1 MTGPLSGR
9 TVVVTRDEEPDG
21 PLGQTLAALGARV
34 RRVPCVR
41 AAPPEDPE
49 TLDHELARGAEYD
62 WLFVTSARAAR
73 AVAGPCG
80 RTGSPRVAAVGQG
93 TARALREAG
102 CHVDV
107 VSEGG
112 AEALVAAMAAS
123 APLHDARVL
132 FPASDRARPQGPR
145 ALEAAGAHVTK
156 VVAYRILVRAGA
168 REELRALAVDPTIH
182 ALTFTSPSAA
192 DALGPALRP
201 EDVRC
206 RIAAIGRTT
215 AAALQALGWT
225 ELVVPPRPD
234 FDSLARSLAE
244 AFHVEE

>member
-1 MTGPLSGR
+1 MGPLSGR
-9 TVVVTRDEEPDG
+9 TVVVTRDEKPG
-21 PLGQTLAALGARV
+21 GRLGRALAALGAEV
-34 RRVPCVR
+34 RLVPCVR
-41 AAPPEDPE
+41 AAPPEDPGALHRE
-49 TLDHELARGAEYD
+49 LDRATEYD

-73 AVAGPCG
+73 SVAGVAG
-80 RTGSPRVAAVGQG
+80 RTGPPRVAAVGQG
-93 TARALREAG
+93 TAAALREEG

-107 VSEGG
+107 VSEEG
-112 AEALVAAMAAS
+112 AEALVATMAAS
-123 APLHDARVL
+123 TPLHDARVL
-132 FPASDRARPQGPR
+132 FPASDRARPEGPR

-156 VVAYRILVRAGA
+156 VVAYRILVPVGV

-201 EDVRC
+201 EDLRC

-215 AAALQALGWT
+215 AAALRALGWT

-234 FDSLARSLAE
+234 FDSLARALAE